1 MRRLSAF
8 FVLGVIAVLFPR
20 VGSAQITVDLKL
32 DRTLYLAEEP
42 ITGEL
47 IIVNRAGQDLIFGDS
62 GGLSWLDFT
71 VTDGGGN
78 LITPSQN
85 VISERPI
92 VLSAGQ
98 TYKHK
103 VMINKRYPMSSIG
116 TYRVKASVTF
126 PQINRVFQTKV
137 ITVQVTDGQP
147 MWSQIVGVPQG
158 HPEAGTYREYSLMTY
173 YHGARSKALYFRL
186 KGSDSGTVYRT
197 YPIGDYM
204 ALRPPTHA
212 IDPQNQLHVLHMTG
226 PQEYKYTVINIDGD
240 PVKQQKLFEK
250 GSSRPE
256 LKTSSY
262 GEVTLIGG
270 VTEEEVKTPYE
281 QTEFHRLSER
291 PPGLPNL

>member
-1 MRRLSAF
+1 M
-8 FVLGVIAVLFPR
+8 VLLFPR
-20 VGSAQITVDLKL
+20 VGTAQITVDLKL
-32 DRTLYLAEEP
+32 DRTLYLADEP
-42 ITGEL
+42 ISGEL
-47 IIVNRAGQDLIFGDS
+47 TIVNRAGQDLIFGDS

-92 VLSAGQ
+92 VLTAGQ

-126 PQINRVFQTKV
+126 PQINRVFQTKI
-137 ITVQVTDGQP
+137 ITVQVTEGQP

-158 HPEAGTYREYSLMTY
+158 HPAAGTYREYSLMTY

-186 KGSDSGTVYRT
+186 KGSDSGVVYRT

-212 IDPQNQLHVLHMTG
+212 IDSQNQLHVLHMTG
-226 PQEYKYTVINIDGD
+226 PHEYKYTVINIDGD

-256 LKTSSY
+256 LKTTGY
-262 GEVTLIGG
+262 GEVTLTGG

-281 QTEFHRLSER
+281 QVEFHRLSER
-291 PPGLPNL
+291 PPGLPSY

>member
-1 MRRLSAF
+1 MRRLSTI
-8 FVLGVIAVLFPR
+8 FVLGVITVLFPR

-32 DRTLYLAEEP
+32 DRALYLADEP

-186 KGSDSGTVYRT
+186 KGSDSGIVYRT

-226 PQEYKYTVINIDGD
+226 PTEYKYTVINIDGE
-240 PVKQQKLFEK
+240 PVKQQKIFEK

-270 VTEEEVKTPYE
+270 VTEEEVKAPYE
-281 QTEFHRLSER
+281 QTEFRRLSER